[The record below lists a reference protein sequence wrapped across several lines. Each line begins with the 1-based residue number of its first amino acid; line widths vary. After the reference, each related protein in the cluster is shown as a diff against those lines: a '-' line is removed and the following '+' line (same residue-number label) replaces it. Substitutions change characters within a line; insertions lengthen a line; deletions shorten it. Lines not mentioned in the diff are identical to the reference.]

1 MTRTVFISH
10 TDIQQMWSGL
20 SSSTKRTA
28 AYQREPPPAQQLHI
42 SQWTHLRTCM
52 FLLDAEEQERAGTP
66 FGLVLKLREDSL
78 SLQPW
83 PIPSS

>member
-1 MTRTVFISH
+1 
-10 TDIQQMWSGL
+10 
-20 SSSTKRTA
+20 
-28 AYQREPPPAQQLHI
+28 
-42 SQWTHLRTCM
+42 M

>member
-1 MTRTVFISH
+1 MVWAELL
-10 TDIQQMWSGL
+10 D
-20 SSSTKRTA
+20 K
-28 AYQREPPPAQQLHI
+28 AYRGINASLRRQQQLHI
-42 SQWTHLRTCM
+42 LQWTHLRTCM